1 MNDGNPCCFKFF
13 QILSISAA
21 AEKLA
26 ECQETMMNLSKRLRA
41 LQTLANSDSPGK
53 EKPGTLPLSAPMVL
67 GEEDVRSADFNSP
80 SSVEVARKKQQGGP
94 VATEKDLV
102 HVQGADRG
110 HKTGN
115 IGLRQAAIPLLIPRS
130 PRITFSNDMKKKK
143 KKRGASLL
151 SRLVFRNKA
160 MLGC

>member
-1 MNDGNPCCFKFF
+1 
-13 QILSISAA
+13 
-21 AEKLA
+21 
-26 ECQETMMNLSKRLRA
+26 
-41 LQTLANSDSPGK
+41 
-53 EKPGTLPLSAPMVL
+53 MVL
-67 GEEDVRSADFNSP
+67 GEEDVRPADFNS
-80 SSVEVARKKQQGGP
+80 SSSEEVARKKQQGGS

-110 HKTGN
+110 HKIGN
-115 IGLRQAAIPLLIPRS
+115 TGLRQAAIPLLIPRS
-130 PRITFSNDMKKKK
+130 PRIIFSNDMKKK